1 MKPLD
6 RRLTR
11 LETSTAQ
18 KLARWIRIIG
28 RTEEQA
34 RADYEVEHGP
44 IAADANIIFVQIVS
58 PGEVK

>member
-6 RRLTR
+6 RRLAA

-44 IAADANIIFVQIVS
+44 IPTDANIIFRKIVS
-58 PGEVK
+58 PGEVS